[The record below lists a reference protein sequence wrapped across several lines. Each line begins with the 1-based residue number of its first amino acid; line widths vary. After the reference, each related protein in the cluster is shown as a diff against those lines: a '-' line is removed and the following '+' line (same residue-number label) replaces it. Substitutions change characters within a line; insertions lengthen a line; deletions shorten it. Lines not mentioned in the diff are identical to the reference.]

1 MNRNV
6 DAGLLKIVDPKAKN
20 LPYATLGKSSALKAG
35 QWVIGSGHPGGWV
48 SGRGAVIR
56 VGRVLSVLSDTIISD
71 VALIGGDSGG
81 PLFNLRGELIG
92 IHSRI
97 GTDVVDNMHVPIDTF
112 ESDWDRLRDGQAWGV
127 LPGYAPVIGVSGQKG
142 ETRAIIGDVTEDGP
156 AFKVGIQPGD
166 IVRKFDGQEIETFE
180 DLQNAVRATL
190 PGDTVKIEIQRG
202 DQILRLPIVIGLAEQ

>member
-1 MNRNV
+1 
-6 DAGLLKIVDPKAKN
+6 
-20 LPYATLGKSSALKAG
+20 LGKSSSLKAG
-35 QWVIGSGHPGGWV
+35 QWVIGAGHPGGWL

-97 GTDVVDNMHVPIDTF
+97 GTDVVDNMHVPIDTL
-112 ESDWDRLRDGQAWGV
+112 ESDWKRLQSGEAWGV
-127 LPGYAPVIGVSGQKG
+127 LPGYAPVIGVSGTKG
-142 ETRAIIGDVTEDGP
+142 DTRAVIGEVTEGGP
-156 AFKVGIQPGD
+156 AYKVGIKAGD
-166 IVRKFDGQEIETFE
+166 IVSKFDGQVIHTFE

-190 PGDTVKIEIQRG
+190 PGDTVRIDIRRGDNDLHLFIEIG
-202 DQILRLPIVIGLAEQ
+202 IAEQ